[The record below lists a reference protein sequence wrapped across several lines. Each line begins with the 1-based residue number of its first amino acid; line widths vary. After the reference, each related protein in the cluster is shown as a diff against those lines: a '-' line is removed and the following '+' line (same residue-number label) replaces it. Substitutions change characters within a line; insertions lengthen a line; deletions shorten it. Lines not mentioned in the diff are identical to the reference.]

1 MAPPPSAMRAEEARR
16 SICCASSSPRPS
28 PTALRRARS
37 TAEEAGGGDLRGGGG
52 ALVLPGNDGDDG
64 GGGGKRALD
73 LQSASEASRPHT
85 LALQR
90 ELLGRAAQLGAAHQ
104 ASLKWR
110 EERRAALQQ
119 ELTEARAQVEMLT
132 AEVADA
138 ALAAGVASVVVSAV
152 AECEGWRALEEKIKA
167 EGLAAPG
174 GAARCDGGLPL
185 ARTE

>member
-1 MAPPPSAMRAEEARR
+1 MLRQQLASAIADRLEEG
-16 SICCASSSPRPS
+16 P
-28 PTALRRARS
+28 LD
-37 TAEEAGGGDLRGGGG
+37 GGGGGLRGGGS

-64 GGGGKRALD
+64 GGGGGKQALD
-73 LQSASEASRPHT
+73 LQSASEDAPAAH
-85 LALQR
+85 LAVQR

-110 EERRAALQQ
+110 EERRAALLQ

-132 AEVADA
+132 AEAADA

-152 AECEGWRALEEKIKA
+152 AECEGWRALEEKIEA